1 MELQD
6 FIIASLQTQWLNNVG
21 GLPLLCPLINTEALS
36 AECFE
41 SLNSG
46 IKHNDLARCAP
57 AQYKSIRYDGKVRSF
72 EFPHPLPYFS
82 AIKTFRENWQ
92 EIEPFID
99 NPQSKLKPGSR
110 DDKERAFVMS
120 GYFSAPDVSLYVG
133 VSHNDTDDDCDDDV
147 LDDGIVYESKPGL
160 VNFEMMGGKVVKLDI
175 ENFFNSIY
183 THAVEWVINGG
194 RQSWSEA
201 KGTPGQ
207 KIDEALRG
215 VRTGRTDGV
224 SIGPLMSNVVAEII
238 LNPVDEFILSKC
250 REEGWLFQ
258 RNVDDYEIH
267 VTRSAD
273 IDQLIADVAK
283 VLATHSLSLNIAKTQ
298 VSDYLAY
305 FEDSIF
311 SKVNT
316 LAPRSSNE
324 LSALRLRRWSADL
337 RKAAK
342 MNPEY
347 SIVKY
352 GWKELGTVVE
362 NAEADHECIRNF
374 SLVSWEMTY
383 DHPEIV
389 PEVVQFTLDN
399 WASIG
404 ADAISLDYVTGLLN
418 KSCLVGRTDTVSWL
432 IYYLVCSGYDQEELA
447 KKLEATF
454 ASLGLFSPDQLSPE
468 ELRSSGLSS
477 LVAVSLLQVYAVP
490 DPVSDPD
497 LARLGLN
504 IAKRLSEVFSGTTDP
519 LEDGRTSSWSSSWPV
534 RYQLYLIGLLGA
546 SDLSCIEEQCFPE
559 LKESGFTLIKPSKFW
574 PGN

>member
-21 GLPLLCPLINTEALS
+21 GLPLLCPFINTEALS
-36 AECFE
+36 VECFE
-41 SLNSG
+41 SLNNG
-46 IKHNDLARCAP
+46 FKHDELAQCAP

-82 AIKTFRENWQ
+82 AIQTFCENWR
-92 EIEPFID
+92 EIEHFIGS
-99 NPQSKLKPGSR
+99 PQSKLKPKSR
-110 DDKERAFVMS
+110 DDKERAFVMA
-120 GYFSAPDVSLYVG
+120 GYLSAPDCFLFGNISNNE
-133 VSHNDTDDDCDDDV
+133 SDDDSDCDV
-147 LDDGIVYESKPGL
+147 LDDRTASELKPSL
-160 VNFEMMGGKVVKLDI
+160 VNFEMMGGKVVRLDI

-194 RQSWSEA
+194 RQHPNVVR
-201 KGTPGQ
+201 GTSGQ
-207 KIDEALRG
+207 KIDKALQG

-238 LNPVDEFILSKC
+238 LNPVDEFLLSKC

-273 IDQLIADVAK
+273 IDKLISDVARI
-283 VLATHSLSLNIAKTQ
+283 LATYSLSLNVAKTQ

-311 SKVNT
+311 SKVNS

-337 RKAAK
+337 RKVAK
-342 MNPEY
+342 MNPGY

-352 GWKELGTVVE
+352 GWKQLGAVVKNE
-362 NAEADHECIRNF
+362 ETNHEYIWNF

-399 WASIG
+399 WSSIG
-404 ADAISLDYVTGLLN
+404 ADVISLDYVTGLLN

-432 IYYLVCSGYDQEELA
+432 IYYLVCSGYDREELA
-447 KKLEATF
+447 AKLESALT
-454 ASLGLFSPDQLSPE
+454 ALGFFGVDQAAAGELRKTWLSPMVA
-468 ELRSSGLSS
+468 LSLMQVYIVPDLSS
-477 LVAVSLLQVYAVP
+477 DAHLADLGSKIVRRLVE
-490 DPVSDPD
+490 
-497 LARLGLN
+497 
-504 IAKRLSEVFSGTTDP
+504 IFSGKRDP

-534 RYQLYLIGLLGA
+534 RYQLYLGEELDDD
-546 SDLSCIEEQCFPE
+546 DLSDMEARCFPQ
-559 LKESGFTLIKPSKFW
+559 LKKNAFTLINSSKFW
-574 PGN
+574 SGS

>member
-1 MELQD
+1 MKLQD
-6 FIIASLQTQWLNNVG
+6 FITASLQTQWLNNVG

-36 AECFE
+36 VECFE

-46 IKHNDLARCAP
+46 FKHKDLASCAP
-57 AQYKSIRYDGKVRSF
+57 AQYKSIRYDGKVRLF

-82 AIKTFRENWQ
+82 AIQTFCDNWQ
-92 EIEPFID
+92 DIEPFIGS
-99 NPQSKLKPGSR
+99 PQSKLKPGSR
-110 DDKERAFVMS
+110 DDKERAFVMA
-120 GYFSAPDVSLYVG
+120 GYLSAPGDFLYAG
-133 VSHNDTDDDCDDDV
+133 VSHDDTGDDSDCDV
-147 LDDGIVYESKPGL
+147 LDDGIAYGPRPGL

-194 RQSWSEA
+194 RQSPSAA

-207 KIDEALRG
+207 KIDGALQG

-273 IDQLIADVAK
+273 IDKLIADVAK
-283 VLATHSLSLNIAKTQ
+283 ELAAYSLSLNIAKTK
-298 VSDYLAY
+298 VTDYLAY
-305 FEDSIF
+305 FEDSIY
-311 SKVNT
+311 SKVNG
-316 LAPRSSNE
+316 LAPHSPNE
-324 LSALRLRRWSADL
+324 LSGLRLRRWSADL
-337 RKAAK
+337 RRAAK
-342 MNPEY
+342 ANPGY
-347 SIVKY
+347 SIVRY
-352 GWKELGTVVE
+352 GWKKLATMVGKEKVNE
-362 NAEADHECIRNF
+362 SAMQAF
-374 SLVSWEMTY
+374 SLVSWELTY
-383 DHPEIV
+383 SHPEIV

-399 WASIG
+399 WSSIG
-404 ADAISLDYVTGLLN
+404 SGAISLDYVTGLLRR
-418 KSCLVGRTDTVSWL
+418 SCLVGRTDTVSWL
-432 IYYLVCSGYDQEELA
+432 MYYLVCASYDQEELA
-447 KKLEATF
+447 TKLEATF
-454 ASLGLFSPDQLSPE
+454 ASLGLFGPDQLSPE
-468 ELRSSGLSS
+468 ELRSSWLSS

-490 DPVSDPD
+490 DPVFDPD

-546 SDLSCIEEQCFPE
+546 SDLSCIEEQCFPK
-559 LKESGFTLIKPSKFW
+559 LKASAFTLIKPSKFW
-574 PGN
+574 PSN

>member
-1 MELQD
+1 MELED

-21 GLPLLCPLINTEALS
+21 ELPLLCPFINTEALS
-36 AECFE
+36 VECFE

-46 IKHNDLARCAP
+46 IKDTDLARCAP

-82 AIKTFRENWQ
+82 AIEAFRENWQ
-92 EIEPFID
+92 EIESFIGS
-99 NPQSKLKPGSR
+99 PQSKLKPGSR
-110 DDKERAFVMS
+110 DDKERAFVMA
-120 GYFSAPDVSLYVG
+120 GYFSAPDVSFYGG
-133 VSHNDTDDDCDDDV
+133 VSHSDTDDDCDYDV
-147 LDDGIVYESKPGL
+147 LDDEVVYESKPGL

-194 RQSWSEA
+194 RQSLSEA
-201 KGTPGQ
+201 RGTPGQ
-207 KIDEALRG
+207 KIDKALRD

-283 VLATHSLSLNIAKTQ
+283 VLATHSLSLNTAKTQ

-311 SKVNT
+311 SKVNS
-316 LAPRSSNE
+316 LAPRSTNE

-337 RKAAK
+337 RKVAK
-342 MNPEY
+342 MNPGY

-352 GWKELGTVVE
+352 GWKKLATVVE

-389 PEVVQFTLDN
+389 PEVVKFTLDN
-399 WASIG
+399 CASIG

-447 KKLEATF
+447 TKLEATF
-454 ASLGLFSPDQLSPE
+454 ASLGLFGPDQLSPE
-468 ELRSSGLSS
+468 ELRSSWLSS

-490 DPVSDPD
+490 DPVFDPD

-546 SDLSCIEEQCFPE
+546 SDLSCIEEQCFPK
-559 LKESGFTLIKPSKFW
+559 LKASAFTLIKPSKFW